1 MQACTTLRTP
11 CHLIDGTV
19 SAQVIGAAVAV
30 EPRHSTSGYVEA

>member
-19 SAQVIGAAVAV
+19 SAQVIGGRCRRTPAFDI
-30 EPRHSTSGYVEA
+30 RYVEA